1 MPEENST
8 GPTVLWAELKGEKVK
23 SNDGEKLG
31 EIKEISQNHFRVRR
45 GFIDKKEFWI
55 PKNLADAFD
64 GKYLWLSDDKEKI
77 QKKFFYGEEPSESEN
92 ITSAD
97 GVRIVKERMRG
108 VPTETTDDD
117 NYKKMRDLK

>member
-8 GPTVLWAELKGEKVK
+8 GPIVLWAELKGEKVK

-31 EIKEISQNHFRVRR
+31 EIKEISQNHFRVKR
-45 GFIDKKEFWI
+45 GFTDKKEFWI

-77 QKKFFYGEEPSESEN
+77 QNKFFYGEEPSESEN

-108 VPTETTDDD
+108 VPENTDGD
-117 NYKKMRDLK
+117 NYKNIRDLK